1 MQKKENRERMDRVVN
16 LRRAALRTE
25 FASIG
30 LTLGQGQGEPRSL
43 RALRANGAMTQRA
56 LADACFLEPTTLSR
70 TLDRM
75 ESAGFLARRPHPDSR
90 RAFLIDLTPLG
101 QEKADAVCAR
111 LAVRDEE
118 LLAGFSEE
126 ELEWLRDALRRM
138 NDNLERNTR

>member
-1 MQKKENRERMDRVVN
+1 MYNMMRIIAGTLIEVGRGERSPEN
-16 LRRAALRTE
+16 
-25 FASIG
+25 I
-30 LTLGQGQGEPRSL
+30 PSL
-43 RALRANGAMTQRA
+43 FGAQR
-56 LADACFLEPTTLSR
+56 
-70 TLDRM
+70 

-111 LAVRDEE
+111 LAVWDEE

>member
-1 MQKKENRERMDRVVN
+1 
-16 LRRAALRTE
+16 
-25 FASIG
+25 
-30 LTLGQGQGEPRSL
+30 
-43 RALRANGAMTQRA
+43 MTQRA
-56 LADACFLEPTTLSR
+56 LADACFLEPATLSR

-75 ESAGFLARRPHPDSR
+75 EGAGFLARRPHPDSR

-111 LAVRDEE
+111 LAVWDEE